1 MTESSAGAPEPDVME
16 IFDEASNDS
25 LVCRVCGAL
34 VPRQGG
40 YAKVHWDWHE
50 ASNGA

>member
-1 MTESSAGAPEPDVME
+1 MTGPEDASEPDVMD
-16 IFDEASNDS
+16 IFDAVADAA
-25 LVCRVCGAL
+25 LVCRVCGAM
-34 VPRQGG
+34 VPRGE